1 MTSPVSWFIET
12 PTPSPPYLSSY
23 SDFEYEDQYG
33 GDGVGVSINQDT
45 GEVTPN
51 ALLGILP
58 TANLFGLSENV
69 SSVQLY
75 WSSDKW
81 YAQAIHNRRS
91 GYFQQFTRDAFG
103 MVRYTD
109 TSALLDL
116 RVRYKLTD
124 NIRVLSLIHI

>member
-1 MTSPVSWFIET
+1 L
-12 PTPSPPYLSSY
+12 PP
-23 SDFEYEDQYG
+23 
-33 GDGVGVSINQDT
+33 
-45 GEVTPN
+45 
-51 ALLGILP
+51 
-58 TANLFGLSENV
+58 ANLFGLSENV

-103 MVRYTD
+103 RVRYTD
-109 TSALLDL
+109 TTARLDL

-124 NIRVLSLIHI
+124 NIRVSLEAKNILDEPRRDSRAIEGNAYQAMSYGPRFFLGVTAKF